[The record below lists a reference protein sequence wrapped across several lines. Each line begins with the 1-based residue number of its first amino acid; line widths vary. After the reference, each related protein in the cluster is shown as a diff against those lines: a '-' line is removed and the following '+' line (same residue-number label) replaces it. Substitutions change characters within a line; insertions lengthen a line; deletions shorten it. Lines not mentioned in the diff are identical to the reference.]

1 MLNVKG
7 VKVFFGGVPYINI
20 EEFSFNTT
28 KTYQII
34 GEEGSGKSLVF
45 DFLSGI
51 HRPDVGEIDYD
62 GISLYDSGFME
73 LSMLRKKLGVMFDV
87 PGLLSNQTI
96 YQNISLAIKS
106 KNIITEKSLRL
117 IIKED
122 YLRPFG
128 LETALDVRPSEIS
141 NQQKKIV
148 SFIRAIISKPDF
160 LVFDNF
166 TDFLIGGHR
175 DIKIKF
181 LKDLISQG
189 VGGVF
194 FCKESV
200 QKNILE
206 IDHTC
211 YLKNGELNEHAAA

>member
-1 MLNVKG
+1 M
-7 VKVFFGGVPYINI
+7 
-20 EEFSFNTT
+20 
-28 KTYQII
+28 
-34 GEEGSGKSLVF
+34 VF

-175 DIKIKF
+175 DIK
-181 LKDLISQG
+181 
-189 VGGVF
+189 
-194 FCKESV
+194 
-200 QKNILE
+200 
-206 IDHTC
+206 
-211 YLKNGELNEHAAA
+211 LNF